1 MRIQILLLGVWV
13 MGCAAKEIDADHQE
27 TRPASSERVASTTSA
42 ALGEDRMGLISRL
55 DVSRLRLGPVTAVS
69 PSAAFDTQIVSAAF
83 SEATGSTFATEW
95 AGPRFNLA
103 SETHQAFY
111 DIESGQLSV
120 ADTADYESGL
130 AHAPD
135 AQFLAGA
142 TALFTAIAADA
153 SEAEIDLKHLG
164 TTAREVGA
172 SSNTAEA
179 RLGTKVFAMRRL
191 GGLRVAGNR
200 MVASYKTDGTL
211 RTMRGLWPAI
221 DLAHSQLTSTL
232 TQAQAVERAIDT
244 LIEAGARGN
253 GNEPIVLESF
263 YELRPGAS
271 GLIAV
276 LRGSAI
282 RQSVN
287 GEGMPGRIQRHDFDL

>member
-1 MRIQILLLGVWV
+1 MRIQSLLLAIWIT
-13 MGCAAKEIDADHQE
+13 GCAAKGIDVDPQE
-27 TRPASSERVASTTSA
+27 TRTAPSERVTSTKSV
-42 ALGEDRMGLISRL
+42 ALDDERSGLLARL
-55 DVSRLRLGPVTAVS
+55 DASGLQLGPVTTVS
-69 PSAAFDTQIVSAAF
+69 SSAAFDTQIASAAF
-83 SEATGSTFATEW
+83 AEATGSTFTTEW
-95 AGPRFNLA
+95 AGPRFHLA

-111 DIESGQLSV
+111 DIESGLLSV
-120 ADTADYESGL
+120 ADTADYELGL

-172 SSNTAEA
+172 SSNSAEA

-232 TQAQAVERAIDT
+232 TQTQAVARAVDT
-244 LIEAGARGN
+244 LIEVGARGD
-253 GNEPIVLESF
+253 GTEPIVLESF
-263 YELRPGAS
+263 YELRPGGT

-287 GEGMPGRIQRHDFDL
+287 GEGMAGRIQRHDFDL

>member
-1 MRIQILLLGVWV
+1 MRIQSLLLGVWM
-13 MGCAAKEIDADHQE
+13 MGCTAKELDADHHE
-27 TRPASSERVASTTSA
+27 TSRAPDERVASSTSA
-42 ALGEDRMGLISRL
+42 ALGEDRTGFMARL
-55 DVSRLRLGPVTAVS
+55 DASGLKLGPVTPVS
-69 PSAAFDTQIVSAAF
+69 PPAAFDAQVASAAFA
-83 SEATGSTFATEW
+83 EATGSTYAMEW
-95 AGPRFNLA
+95 AGSRFNLA

-111 DIESGQLSV
+111 DLESGQLGA
-120 ADTADYESGL
+120 ADTSDYELGL

-142 TALFTAIAADA
+142 TALFTALAADA

-172 SSNTAEA
+172 SSNSAEA

-232 TQAQAVERAIDT
+232 TQTQAVERAIDT
-244 LIEAGARGN
+244 LIEAGAPADGT
-253 GNEPIVLESF
+253 EPIVLESF
-263 YELRPGAS
+263 YELRPGGT

-276 LRGSAI
+276 LRGSAL

-287 GEGMPGRIQRHDFDL
+287 GEGAPGRTQRHDFDL